1 MQIKKLASV
10 VLIAIAASFAQQSDS
25 IQKQSAQQPAVIIV
39 NVSKD
44 DSKSLKKQLFVP
56 KKNTTWTKIKDLFM

>member
-1 MQIKKLASV
+1 MQIKKLASIT
-10 VLIAIAASFAQQSDS
+10 LIAVAASFAQQSDTLH
-25 IQKQSAQQPAVIIV
+25 KQIYPQPAVIIA